1 MELIN
6 YFRCPLSVEKS
17 LKSMGQRLE
26 RGVEMVE
33 LEDLDGVGPAIAEK
47 LRDAGYDSIE
57 SLAVATTGE
66 LMDAAEVGMKVAI
79 RVINSARD
87 ASNMGYEKATE
98 VLERR
103 KRIGRIST
111 GSAALDK
118 IIGGVETQGV
128 TEVFG
133 EFGSGKS
140 QIAHQICVNVQ
151 LPPERG
157 GLGGGAIYID
167 AENTFRPERI
177 AQMAEAVGLEPEK
190 VLENI
195 YVARACTTDHQML
208 LAEKAADIA
217 KKGDI
222 KLVIVDS
229 LTSLFRTEYC
239 GRGALAERQ
248 QKLGR
253 HLAALHKLAE
263 LHDLAVFVT
272 NQVQAR
278 PDVFF
283 GDPTRPVGGH
293 VLGHSATAR
302 IYLRK
307 SKANTRVAK
316 LVDHPGLPPES
327 ATFQIVEAGI
337 RD

>member
-1 MELIN
+1 
-6 YFRCPLSVEKS
+6 
-17 LKSMGQRLE
+17 
-26 RGVEMVE
+26 MVE
-33 LEDLDGVGPAIAEK
+33 LEEIEGVGPAIAEK
-47 LRDAGYDSIE
+47 LRSAGYDSVE

-66 LMDAAEVGMKVAI
+66 LMEAAEIGSKMAAK
-79 RVINSARD
+79 VINSAREAAD
-87 ASNMGYEKATE
+87 MGYERASE

-103 KRIGRIST
+103 KRLGHIST
-111 GSAALDK
+111 GSPALDK
-118 IIGGVETQGV
+118 IIGGGVETQGV
-128 TEVFG
+128 TEIFG

-140 QIAHQICVNVQ
+140 QIAHQLCVNVQ
-151 LPPERG
+151 LPPEQN
-157 GLGGGAIYID
+157 GLGGKAIYID
-167 AENTFRPERI
+167 TENTFRPERV
-177 AQMAEAVGLEPEK
+177 AQMARAVGQDPEK
-190 VLENI
+190 VLDNI
-195 YVARACTTDHQML
+195 YVARAHTTDHQML
-208 LAEKAADIA
+208 LAEKAAEIA
-217 KKGDI
+217 KGDGV
-222 KLVIVDS
+222 KLLVIDS

-253 HLAALHKLAE
+253 HIAALHKLAE
-263 LHDLAVFVT
+263 LNDLAVFVT

-293 VLGHSATAR
+293 VLGHAVTAR

-307 SKANTRVAK
+307 SKANTRTAH

-327 ATFQIVEAGI
+327 ATFQIAEAGI

>member
-1 MELIN
+1 MT
-6 YFRCPLSVEKS
+6 
-17 LKSMGQRLE
+17 G
-26 RGVEMVE
+26 
-33 LEDLDGVGPAIAEK
+33 LEDLGGVGPAIAEK
-47 LRDAGYDSIE
+47 LRSAGYESVE

-66 LMDAAEVGMKVAI
+66 LMEAAEVGTRIAAK
-79 RVINSARD
+79 VINSARD
-87 ASNMGYEKATE
+87 AAKMGYERASE
-98 VLERR
+98 VMERR
-103 KRIGRIST
+103 KHLGHIST
-111 GSAALDK
+111 GSQSLDR
-118 IIGGVETQGV
+118 IIDGGIETQGV

-140 QIAHQICVNVQ
+140 QISHQLCVNVQ
-151 LPPERG
+151 LPPEQG
-157 GLGGGAIYID
+157 GLNGKAIYID
-167 AENTFRPERI
+167 TENTFRPERI
-177 AQMAEAVGLEPEK
+177 AQMAKGVGLDLGQA
-190 VLENI
+190 LENI

-208 LAEKAADIA
+208 LAEKAEEMARE
-217 KKGDI
+217 GDV
-222 KLVIVDS
+222 KLVVIDS

-253 HLAALHKLAE
+253 HLAALHRLSE
-263 LHDLAVFVT
+263 LHDLAVFIT
-272 NQVQAR
+272 NQVQSK
-278 PDVFF
+278 PDAFF

-327 ATFQIVEAGI
+327 ATFQIAEAGI
-337 RD
+337 RDLN

>member
-1 MELIN
+1 
-6 YFRCPLSVEKS
+6 
-17 LKSMGQRLE
+17 
-26 RGVEMVE
+26 MVDIE
-33 LEDLDGVGPAIAEK
+33 ELDGVGPAIAEK
-47 LRDAGYDSIE
+47 LRAAGYDSVE

-66 LMDAAEVGMKVAI
+66 LMEAAEIGMRVAVK
-79 RVINSARD
+79 VINSARE
-87 ASNMGYEKATE
+87 ASNMGYERATE

-103 KRIGRIST
+103 KRLGRITT
-111 GSAALDK
+111 GSPALDK
-118 IIGGVETQGV
+118 IIGGGVETQGV

-140 QIAHQICVNVQ
+140 QLAHQLCVNVQ
-151 LPPERG
+151 LPPEQG
-157 GLGGGAIYID
+157 GLNGKAVYID
-167 AENTFRPERI
+167 TENTFRPERI
-177 AQMAEAVGLEPEK
+177 AQMARAVGLDPERA
-190 VLENI
+190 LDGI
-195 YVARACTTDHQML
+195 YVARAHTTDHQML
-208 LAEKAADIA
+208 LAEKVAEIA
-217 KKGDI
+217 KDDGV
-222 KLVIVDS
+222 KLVVVDS

-253 HLAALHKLAE
+253 HIAELHRLAE
-263 LHDLAVFVT
+263 LNDLAVFVT

-293 VLGHSATAR
+293 VLGHAVTAR

-307 SKANTRVAK
+307 SKANTRTAN

-327 ATFQIVEAGI
+327 ATFQITEAGI

>member
-1 MELIN
+1 
-6 YFRCPLSVEKS
+6 
-17 LKSMGQRLE
+17 
-26 RGVEMVE
+26 MVE
-33 LEDLDGVGPAIAEK
+33 LEELEGVGQAIAEK
-47 LRDAGYDSIE
+47 LRTAGYDSIE

-66 LMDAAEVGMKVAI
+66 LMDAAEVGMRVAI

-87 ASNMGYEKATE
+87 ASDMGYEKATV

-103 KRIGRIST
+103 KHIGRIST
-111 GSAALDK
+111 SSAAFDK
-118 IIGGVETQGV
+118 MIGGGVETKGI

-140 QIAHQICVNVQ
+140 QLGHQLCVNVQ
-151 LPPERG
+151 LPPEQG
-157 GLGGGAIYID
+157 GLGSGAIYID
-167 AENTFRPERI
+167 TENTFRPERI
-177 AQMAEAVGLEPEK
+177 AQMAKASGLEPEK

-208 LAEKAADIA
+208 LAEKVADMV
-217 KKGDI
+217 KQGGI

-253 HLAALHKLAE
+253 HLATLHKLSE

-272 NQVQAR
+272 NQVQSR

>member
-1 MELIN
+1 MLIN
-6 YFRCPLSVEKS
+6 YFRCPLWGKIAYKHP
-17 LKSMGQRLE
+17 LKGADGGDVMS
-26 RGVEMVE
+26 E
-33 LEDLDGVGPAIAEK
+33 LEELEGVGPVIAEK
-47 LRDAGYDSIE
+47 LRAAGYDSVE

-66 LMDAAEVGMKVAI
+66 LMDAAELGMRAAI

-87 ASNMGYEKATE
+87 AAKMGYEKATK

-103 KRIGRIST
+103 KHLGYIST
-111 GSAALDK
+111 GSSALDK
-118 IIGGVETQGV
+118 IIGGGAETQAI

-140 QIAHQICVNVQ
+140 QLAHQLCVNVQ

-157 GLGGGAIYID
+157 GLGGKAIYID
-167 AENTFRPERI
+167 TENTFRPERI
-177 AQMAEAVGLEPEK
+177 AQMAKAVGLDPKEA
-190 VLENI
+190 LENI

-208 LAEKAADIA
+208 LAEKAVEIA
-217 KKGDI
+217 KQDNV
-222 KLVIVDS
+222 KLIVIDS
-229 LTSLFRTEYC
+229 LTSLFRIEYC

-253 HLAALHKLAE
+253 HLAALHRLSE
-263 LHDLAVFVT
+263 LQDLAVLIT

-283 GDPTRPVGGH
+283 GDPTKPVGGH

-302 IYLRK
+302 VYLRK
-307 SKANTRVAK
+307 GKANTRVAK
-316 LVDHPGLPPES
+316 LVDHPGLPPET
-327 ATFQIVEAGI
+327 ATFQITEAGI